1 MIAPQLLI
9 SGTVCPDLVF
19 QFEVDPTEKPIDVA
33 KGNGRIFYEV
43 VNRGRKLRQN
53 ERDPRVTPSDPSFEY
68 FVVARAGVTATSPNQ
83 IVIHR
88 PAGFDGGAIYEFT
101 YPARHPVVNVG
112 QVMAVPLSQRTDLF
126 LPTGDDLEYTTRNGD
141 NYFNLA
147 FTLGVNL
154 NALRD
159 ANGLWRLQTLP
170 PGQVLTIPLAWTGK
184 YNEHRVELGDTLKT
198 IADARKSQPWRI
210 IRDNT
215 LFWDESLSPGMVL
228 KVRPEAPKPSP
239 QVEPH

>member
-101 YPARHPVVNVG
+101 YPARHPVVMGVAFASTRD
-112 QVMAVPLSQRTDLF
+112 VVSF
-126 LPTGDDLEYTTRNGD
+126 LRWEDSDALGNPNR
-141 NYFNLA
+141 LA
-147 FTLGVNL
+147 SRG
-154 NALRD
+154 AS
-159 ANGLWRLQTLP
+159 P
-170 PGQVLTIPLAWTGK
+170 PSVC
-184 YNEHRVELGDTLKT
+184 R
-198 IADARKSQPWRI
+198 
-210 IRDNT
+210 
-215 LFWDESLSPGMVL
+215 
-228 KVRPEAPKPSP
+228 
-239 QVEPH
+239 